1 MQPKWF
7 LNGHLT
13 NTKII
18 CDLSTGFLLPPD
30 QIVPSSLEF
39 IDGLVALAGDLK
51 VQLDAKK

>member
-7 LNGHLT
+7 LNGHLAT
-13 NTKII
+13 TKII
-18 CDLSTGFLLPPD
+18 SYLPTGFLLPPD

>member
-7 LNGHLT
+7 LNGHLA
-13 NTKII
+13 KII
-18 CDLSTGFLLPPD
+18 SDLSTGFLLPPD

-51 VQLDAKK
+51 VQLEAKK